1 VQHATYQAPQKAP
14 NQGRWVFQPPQ
25 QQGASHPP
33 APQQNGPRPNAPPSL
48 RPSSTNH
55 CFNCGDPNHFARK
68 CPQGQD
74 SEQNKENKD
83 KVQTNQVRHGR
94 INFTTLTDL
103 PEGAPVM
110 TGTFSIHRKPVVILF
125 DSGASHSFISPKFGA
140 RMGFE
145 FSHTRGSYMIS
156 TPGGKIALNQ
166 MIQLV
171 PIKLGSIIIKT
182 DLILWV
188 APACG

>member
-1 VQHATYQAPQKAP
+1 M
-14 NQGRWVFQPPQ
+14 
-25 QQGASHPP
+25 
-33 APQQNGPRPNAPPSL
+33 
-48 RPSSTNH
+48 
-55 CFNCGDPNHFARK
+55 
-68 CPQGQD
+68 
-74 SEQNKENKD
+74 
-83 KVQTNQVRHGR
+83 QTDQVRHGR

-110 TGTFSIHRKPVVILF
+110 TGTFTIHHKPVVILF
-125 DSGASHSFISPKFGA
+125 DSGASHSFISLKFGA
-140 RMGFE
+140 RMGFD

-156 TPGGKIALNQ
+156 TQGGKIALNQ